1 MKTKKIWRLILWA
14 MTVAIIWMWVF
25 INVKNVTIATLEEET
40 ATVQL
45 TQEVLDIQNQII
57 MLREHKFELCEKLGM
72 DMPIKL
78 VQICPEPTN
87 D

>member
-1 MKTKKIWRLILWA
+1 
-14 MTVAIIWMWVF
+14 MTVAIIWMGVF

-57 MLREHKFELCEKLGM
+57 MLREHKFELCKKLGM

-78 VQICPEPTN
+78 VQICPDPSN